1 MLWYYIWNEFSVN
14 VSKVREKRKGEI
26 KTQGFQRFEKKLLSG
41 ALGDQ
46 HPDFTMLVA
55 NMIRDFS
62 QKHNFLYVEKT
73 LRLYHVMLLYLE
85 ITSDFQQ
92 HSI

>member
-46 HPDFTMLVA
+46 HPDFIQCWWL
-55 NMIRDFS
+55 I
-62 QKHNFLYVEKT
+62 
-73 LRLYHVMLLYLE
+73 
-85 ITSDFQQ
+85 
-92 HSI
+92 

>member
-1 MLWYYIWNEFSVN
+1 MFQRLDKRE
-14 VSKVREKRKGEI
+14 REKSKH
-26 KTQGFQRFEKKLLSG
+26 QYFRFEKLLSG

-46 HPDFTMLVA
+46 HPDFTMLLA
-55 NMIRDFS
+55 NMTRDFS
-62 QKHNFLYVEKT
+62 QKQNFRYVEKT